1 MVKESCIVQTRS
13 KEKQPNK
20 TDGGAPAE
28 AEPTTPT
35 TQASSGLWVVL
46 ILAIPLVGCLVWGY
60 LTR

>member
-1 MVKESCIVQTRS
+1 MQTRS